1 MNNREPDIM
10 KLLMKKFNSIYVGLL
25 VLTGLRIINLDI
37 WTMIGDG
44 MTALMIYFFLRQPNK
59 CMSLMVLINGLISDI
74 YGILRLNYAWKIY
87 SNDGSFM
94 TFALFFIAVYAILLY
109 SIMTYYGYYGYR
121 NLNDN
126 TGILPQTDNET
137 NYQSLQHPPVSN
149 YKPFSGKGT
158 ILG

>member
-1 MNNREPDIM
+1 MINREPDTM
-10 KLLMKKFNSIYVGLL
+10 KLLTKKFYSIYVGLL
-25 VLTGLRIINLDI
+25 ILTGLRLLNFDI

-59 CMSLMVLINGLISDI
+59 CMSLMVLINGVISDI
-74 YGILRLNYAWKIY
+74 YGILRLNYAWKFY

-94 TFALFFIAVYAILLY
+94 SFVLFSIAIYAIILY
-109 SIMTYYGYYGYR
+109 AMMTYYAYYGYK

-126 TGILPQTDNET
+126 SGILPQTDIET
-137 NYQSLQHPPVSN
+137 NYQSMQPPVSN

-158 ILG
+158 VLG